1 MTALDIALD
10 YVSRGWCPVPVE
22 YRSKKPSSGKGWP
35 QLLIDATNAPHYFN
49 SGRMNVGVMLGPSS
63 HGLTDVDLD
72 CEAARAVAPYVLPR
86 TGAIF
91 GRASSRAAHRLY
103 YTDLSV
109 TSDKAVVVFN
119 DPATGGRLLEL
130 RIGGDSGVQ
139 TVFPGS
145 IHEEGEQITWEESG
159 EPASVDGD
167 DLARRVHDLAAYA
180 LIARH
185 WPAPGLK
192 ARHNAA
198 LIIGGFLARTG
209 MEAQNIKIAAE
220 AIAKA
225 ANDTEWRNRR
235 EAAEDAA
242 KAFHGGKHAYG
253 LTSMRKQF
261 GDAVANQVAESLGY
275 DGSGESKEESQIPE
289 PTPEPTPEPRAEK
302 LPPLPFINMSNWDN
316 EPTPEQEWVVPDR
329 IPLGQTSLFTGE
341 GGYGK
346 STVQLHLCAA
356 HALGRDWLKTLPE
369 PGPSI
374 FFEAED
380 GEKVIHRRLAMIAAH
395 YTVTFADMIRGGL
408 HVISMFGHDAVLAT
422 PARNGKIEP
431 TPLYR
436 QLLQAAGDIK
446 PKMIGIASSANVFTG
461 SELDRTQTQQFI
473 GLLNRLAM
481 LANGAVVLIAHPS
494 LTGIN
499 TDTGLS
505 GTTQW
510 HNAVRARFYLKG
522 IKTEADEQPNSDLRE
537 LVFKKNQFGPLSTNI
552 VLRYRNGL
560 FMPEP
565 SISGLDKIAHEAK
578 ADEVFLGLVKRF
590 ASEER
595 NVSHNESARTYA
607 PIVFAKED
615 EAQKYQLRKA
625 DFEAAMRRL
634 FEAKKI
640 HNENYGR
647 PSRPYTRIIIKE
659 PTP

>member
-1 MTALDIALD
+1 MTTALDVALD
-10 YVSRGWCPVPVE
+10 YIGRGWNPVPVDH
-22 YRSKKPSSGKGWP
+22 RSKKPSAGKGW
-35 QLLIDATNAPHYFN
+35 QLRIIDVNNAAQHFN
-49 SGRMNVGVMLGPSS
+49 GAQMNIGVVLGPSS

-72 CEAARAVAPYVLPR
+72 CDEARAIGSYVLPR

-91 GRASSRAAHRLY
+91 GRASSRAAHWLF

-109 TSDKAVVVFN
+109 TADKAVLVFN
-119 DPATGGRLLEL
+119 DPTTGGRMLEL
-130 RIGGDSGVQ
+130 RIGGASGAQ

-145 IHEEGEQITWEESG
+145 THETGEVITWEESG

-167 DLARRVHDLAAYA
+167 DLTRCIHDLATYS
-180 LIARH
+180 LIGRY

-198 LIIGGFLARTG
+198 LIVGGFLARAG
-209 MEAQNIKIAAE
+209 KSAGEIKIAAE
-220 AIAKA
+220 AIAHA
-225 ANDTEWRNRR
+225 ASDNEWRNRR

-242 KAFHGGKHAYG
+242 NAFHAGEHAYG
-253 LTSMRKQF
+253 LTAMRKQF
-261 GDAVANQVAESLGY
+261 GNAVADQIAEWLGY
-275 DGSGESKEESQIPE
+275 DAGGERQEEA
-289 PTPEPTPEPRAEK
+289 PTPEPTPKE

-316 EPTPEQEWVVPDR
+316 EPVPEQEWAVPDR
-329 IPLGQTSLFTGE
+329 IPLGQTTLFTGE

-356 HALGRDWLKTLPE
+356 HALGLGWLNTLPE

-380 GEKVIHRRLAMIAAH
+380 GEKTIHRRLAMVAAH
-395 YTVTFADMIRGGL
+395 YGVTFDDMIRGGL
-408 HVISMFGHDAVLAT
+408 HVVSLFGSDAVLAT
-422 PARNGKIEP
+422 PTRSGKIEP

-461 SELDRTQTQQFI
+461 SEIDRTQTQQFI

-481 LANGAVVLIAHPS
+481 IAVGGVVLIAHPS

-522 IKTEADEQPNSDLRE
+522 IKVEADQQPDTDLRE
-537 LVFKKNQFGPLSTNI
+537 LVFKKNQFGPMSASI

-560 FMPEP
+560 FLPEP
-565 SISGLDKIAHEAK
+565 SSSGLDKIARQAK
-578 ADEVFLGLVKRF
+578 AEEAFLDLLKRF
-590 ASEER
+590 TSEGR
-595 NVSHNESARTYA
+595 NLSHNAGSRTYA
-607 PIVFAKED
+607 PKIFANET
-615 EAQKYQLRKA
+615 EAKNHQLRK
-625 DFEAAMRRL
+625 
-634 FEAKKI
+634 
-640 HNENYGR
+640 
-647 PSRPYTRIIIKE
+647 SRARSGHE
-659 PTP
+659 PAVRS